1 MKKWL
6 YRIGSVLLILLAVLL
21 LVAAWSETDTATMS
35 SYKNNP
41 DLPTI
46 KPEWPGTPVD
56 QKDRFMNHEFPF
68 LPSSVDLLKWKLGGN
83 KFREAK
89 DNDTARLEV
98 KDPSRFLRSNDDGIL
113 WLGHASFFIRI
124 NGVNILTDP
133 IFGKPPVVKRFV
145 EVPSPLEEI
154 QNLDYVLLSHDHRD
168 HMDENTLRDVAA
180 KFPNAKFLAGLR
192 SEDVLNEWKTP
203 TNSVQTGGWFQKFNL
218 SDDRLRIFFVPV
230 RHWSRRGL
238 FDTNWRLWGGFV
250 LQTEKTTIYF
260 GGDSGY
266 GRHYREAAELFPK
279 IDYFIVG
286 IGAYEP
292 RWFMEANHNN
302 PADAVKGFI
311 DSGAR
316 YLIPMHYGTFD
327 LSDEPPSQPL
337 RQLMEE
343 AERNGIT
350 DKVRPLAIN
359 ESIVF
364 GK

>member
-6 YRIGSVLLILLAVLL
+6 YRIGAVFVILLSVLM
-21 LVAAWSETDTATMS
+21 LVTAWSETDISTMS
-35 SYKNNP
+35 SYKSNP

-68 LPSSVDLLKWKLGGN
+68 LPSTLDLLKWKLGAHPL
-83 KFREAK
+83 KDAK
-89 DNDTARLEV
+89 ANDTDRLEV
-98 KDPSRFLRSNDDGIL
+98 KDPSAFLASNDDGIL

-133 IFGKPPVVKRFV
+133 IFGKPPIVDRFV
-145 EVPSPLEEI
+145 EVPSPLQHI
-154 QNLDYVLLSHDHRD
+154 RAVDYVLLSHDHRD
-168 HMDENTLRDVAA
+168 HMDESTLRDIAA

-192 SEDVLNEWKTP
+192 SEDLLNEWKTP
-203 TNSVQTGGWFQKFNL
+203 TNSVQTSGWFQEFKL
-218 SDDRLRIFFVPV
+218 DDARLKMFFVPV

-260 GGDSGY
+260 SGDSGY
-266 GRHYREAAELFPK
+266 GRHYHEAAEIFPK

-337 RQLMEE
+337 RLLLEE

-350 DKVRPLAIN
+350 DKIRPLAIN
-359 ESIVF
+359 GSVSFE
-364 GK
+364 